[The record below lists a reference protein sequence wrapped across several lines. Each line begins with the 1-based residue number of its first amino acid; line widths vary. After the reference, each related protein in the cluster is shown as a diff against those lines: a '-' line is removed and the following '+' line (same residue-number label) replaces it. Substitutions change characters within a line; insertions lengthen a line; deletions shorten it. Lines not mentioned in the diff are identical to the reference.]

1 VSEDRNW
8 TAAWRGYFHEQSQ
21 AAVDALADAYPAE
34 RSLSVD
40 LLDLYDYD
48 EPLAEALFT
57 APDDQLRRA
66 ERVLTDLRPQLDRVH
81 VRVANH
87 PGLVGVADL
96 GARHLGELASVEG
109 VIGDD
114 TRQRT
119 RLHTAVYGCD
129 ACEASTRR
137 RLRGLSRSPPQACP
151 ACEAV
156 GTLRLD
162 RGSSIFVDVQLV
174 SLQSIDASESVAVPV
189 HVDDDLAGTLTPNR
203 RVIVTGVVRPEQQ
216 ERSNCFVPYLS
227 GIAVETA
234 ATRRTP
240 TTDDLDAV
248 IDTYW
253 TTDTS

>member
-1 VSEDRNW
+1 
-8 TAAWRGYFHEQSQ
+8 
-21 AAVDALADAYPAE
+21 
-34 RSLSVD
+34 
-40 LLDLYDYD
+40 
-48 EPLAEALFT
+48 
-57 APDDQLRRA
+57 
-66 ERVLTDLRPQLDRVH
+66 
-81 VRVANH
+81 
-87 PGLVGVADL
+87 
-96 GARHLGELASVEG
+96 
-109 VIGDD
+109 
-114 TRQRT
+114 
-119 RLHTAVYGCD
+119 
-129 ACEASTRR
+129 
-137 RLRGLSRSPPQACP
+137 
-151 ACEAV
+151 
-156 GTLRLD
+156 
-162 RGSSIFVDVQLV
+162 VDVQLV